1 MSTLYWITVLGN
13 LSVLAAIL
21 LGIMIACTM
30 IIGFHILVDSSC
42 SIDEHNK
49 ASINKAVKIEKKLLI
64 FSIIPILMTAFI
76 PSKEQLYVIYGVG
89 TVVDY
94 AKGSKEVQKLP
105 DNAVKAL
112 NMWLENVNKEKKDS
126 INN

>member
-13 LSVLAAIL
+13 LSVLAAIVL
-21 LGIMIACTM
+21 AVLLAIAGGLGIY
-30 IIGFHILVDSSC
+30 ILLCISAPYDDHDSAYKEY
-42 SIDEHNK
+42 IF
-49 ASINKAVKIEKKLLI
+49 KIEKRLLI
-64 FSIIPILMTAFI
+64 SLIIPILMTAFI

-112 NMWLENVNKEKKDS
+112 NMWLENVNKEKKNKD
-126 INN
+126 

>member
-13 LSVLAAIL
+13 LSVFAAIL
-21 LGIMIACTM
+21 LAVLLTIAGG
-30 IIGFHILVDSSC
+30 IGFYILLCIFDPYDGHDGAYKEY
-42 SIDEHNK
+42 IF
-49 ASINKAVKIEKKLLI
+49 KIEKRLLI
-64 FSIIPILMTAFI
+64 SLIIPILMTVFI

-94 AKGSKEVQKLP
+94 VKGSKEVQKLP

-112 NMWLENVNKEKKDS
+112 NMWLENVNKEKKDKD
-126 INN
+126 

>member
-21 LGIMIACTM
+21 LGIVIVCAAF
-30 IIGFHILVDSSC
+30 IGIHILVDSSC
-42 SIDEHNK
+42 IMDEYDK
-49 ASINKAVKIEKKLLI
+49 ASIKKATKIEKKLLI

-105 DNAVKAL
+105 DNVVKAL
-112 NMWLENVNKEKKDS
+112 NMWLENVNKEKK
-126 INN
+126 NH

>member
-21 LGIMIACTM
+21 LGIVIACAALN
-30 IIGFHILVDSSC
+30 GFKILLISSHIM
-42 SIDEHNK
+42 DEDDK
-49 ASINKAVKIEKKLLI
+49 AFIKKAVKIEKKLLI
-64 FSIIPILMTAFI
+64 FSTIPILMTAFI

-94 AKGSKEVQKLP
+94 AKGSKEFQKLP

-112 NMWLENVNKEKKDS
+112 NMWLENVNKEKK
-126 INN
+126 NH